1 MFEAPA
7 DALVYHDPAV
17 NMEHLKHAG
26 EAQPNPEFHHIPTHI
41 IVESGENSHPYMSID
56 INGKSII
63 FTWCNIIIDVAMI

>member
-26 EAQPNPEFHHIPTHI
+26 EANLILNSTTYQLTSLWNQVKIHIHI
-41 IVESGENSHPYMSID
+41 
-56 INGKSII
+56 
-63 FTWCNIIIDVAMI
+63 CQ

>member
-26 EAQPNPEFHHIPTHI
+26 EAQPNPEFHHTPTHI

-56 INGKSII
+56 ING
-63 FTWCNIIIDVAMI
+63 

>member
-1 MFEAPA
+1 MYLGSLRFHFMFEAPA

-56 INGKSII
+56 ING
-63 FTWCNIIIDVAMI
+63 